1 MSRNTVPF
9 KITDSY
15 EGFAECIGL
24 LVVNRDEIRM
34 DFETQDSIFGM
45 FKSGIKTITI
55 PFDAIDEIGFK
66 KSIWGNKIEVRLN
79 RLDLIRS
86 IPGQNRAE
94 IKLSI
99 ARKHTDLAGD
109 AIRSVQLHIAEN
121 EYDEALKAS

>member
-24 LVVNRDEIRM
+24 LAVSRDELRM
-34 DFETQDSIFGM
+34 DFETQDALFGM
-45 FKSGIKTITI
+45 FKSGIKSITI

-66 KSIWGNKIEVRLN
+66 KSIWGNKIELRLN

-86 IPGQNRAE
+86 IPGQNSAE

-99 ARKHTDLAGD
+99 ARKHIDLAGD
-109 AIRSVQLHIAEN
+109 AIRSVQLRIAEN
-121 EYDEALKAS
+121 EYDEALQAS